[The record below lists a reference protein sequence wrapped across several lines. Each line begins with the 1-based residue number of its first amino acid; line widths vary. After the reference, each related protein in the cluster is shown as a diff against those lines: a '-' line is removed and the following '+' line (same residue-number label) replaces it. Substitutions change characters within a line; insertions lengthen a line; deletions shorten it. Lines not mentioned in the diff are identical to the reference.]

1 MRLIFII
8 LITCFLGGCGDEPT
22 NTYLLKNETEYN
34 IEINAFSR
42 RGTTENPFVRKAE
55 LVTLEPLGKIEIERP
70 FGEGGSSLTYFSEA
84 SIDSV
89 RIVFDGKKILI
100 LECNLS
106 NTQVCH
112 SIFQAFEASIT
123 QEDYDGAELIE

>member
-8 LITCFLGGCGDEPT
+8 LITCFFMGCGDEPT
-22 NTYLLKNETEYN
+22 NTYVLRNETEYN
-34 IEINAFSR
+34 IEVRAFSR

-55 LVTLEPLGKIEIERP
+55 LITLEPLGKIEIERP

-89 RIVFDGKKILI
+89 RIVFDDKKILI
-100 LECNLS
+100 LECELS
-106 NTQVCH
+106 NPQACH

-123 QEDYDGAELIE
+123 QEDYESAELID